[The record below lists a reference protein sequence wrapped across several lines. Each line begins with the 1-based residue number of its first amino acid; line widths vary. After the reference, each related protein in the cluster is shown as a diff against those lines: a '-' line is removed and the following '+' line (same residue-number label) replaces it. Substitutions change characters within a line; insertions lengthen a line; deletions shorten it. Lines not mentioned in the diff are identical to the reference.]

1 MWGKRDPHWEKPEG
15 GVYLTESVL
24 WAVED
29 RASQLYI
36 SKRIVVGRY
45 YGFFVFFFKV
55 LFVCV

>member
-1 MWGKRDPHWEKPEG
+1 MGQGRSTLGETRG

-45 YGFFVFFFKV
+45 YGFFFFFKKV

>member
-1 MWGKRDPHWEKPEG
+1 M
-15 GVYLTESVL
+15 ESVL

-45 YGFFVFFFKV
+45 YVFFFFKV